1 MYTIVIDKGLRN
13 IISTLIDEKNRLSII
28 VLSFVFSYKSQY
40 SRNQF
45 TTQ

>member
-13 IISTLIDEKNRLSII
+13 VISTLIDEKNRFSII

-40 SRNQF
+40 FRNHLK
-45 TTQ
+45 T